1 MNQLITKNEKNLV
14 LAGITISKYWY
25 SDCTNSKSWKKNS
38 LTGIYECVRNC
49 LEKVDT
55 SQPWGFFTF
64 PFSLLVHIFLGK
76 NINNIMIIYWSL
88 SDGVEKQK
96 SLLNIRCIITQIGA
110 ILYFSCFIFS
120 MRTLYPSQFQL
131 WRQFVYVTF
140 EYFFFVLLLSL
151 PIVALQ
157 IISTQPNLN
166 CTRKSQRLLIR
177 NLSLHY

>member
-25 SDCTNSKSWKKNS
+25 SDCTNSKSWKKILSQVYMNVLEIVRRKWTQVS
-38 LTGIYECVRNC
+38 LGV
-49 LEKVDT
+49 
-55 SQPWGFFTF
+55 FFTF
-64 PFSLLVHIFLGK
+64 PFSFLVHIFFGK

-140 EYFFFVLLLSL
+140 EYFFLYYYFHC
-151 PIVALQ
+151 Q
-157 IISTQPNLN
+157 
-166 CTRKSQRLLIR
+166 
-177 NLSLHY
+177 